1 MAYPH
6 DPWTHTPQPTTR
18 SRGGGRSG
26 GRGTRSV
33 AAACAWL
40 AALAVV
46 VALTVGHTSLPTVD
60 AAFSARTSSQVTVS
74 TATLAAPTGL
84 TTSRTCPSASTPP
97 VRKQFS
103 ASNSGAGAAQV
114 TTVTPAD
121 AAAGDVLIAYV
132 TVANSSGNAA
142 ATGWSIAAQT
152 NGDGMSMTAL
162 YLRLE
167 SAPAPSHT
175 FTWQDGTAGT
185 VFLVAYGGADPF
197 SPIATMNATWG
208 TGTTATAATIT
219 APRTP
224 GSVVLALG
232 TTGAG
237 DASAPSGLT
246 RRYSGTNAGVTT
258 GMTVW
263 EGTVSSAGTTPAY
276 TSTLPTSRAWRM
288 IPLFVKPPTTAAGA
302 SVVTLTWTSPSAPV
316 GGFMISRSD
325 GATATVPGSATTW
338 DDSANTATTAY
349 TYSVRAA
356 AGAWTSAAAAVWQAP
371 CP

>member
-26 GRGTRSV
+26 GRGTRSA

-60 AAFSARTSSQVTVS
+60 AAFSTRTSSQATVS

-167 SAPAPSHT
+167 SAPAPSYT

-208 TGTTATAATIT
+208 TGIDDGSGRLGRHADLDVAVR
-219 APRTP
+219 PRRRVHDQPQRRRDRDGP
-224 GSVVLALG
+224 GLRDHLGRQRQHRDDGLHVLG
-232 TTGAG
+232 TSRGGRLDVGGGGRVAG
-237 DASAPSGLT
+237 PLPLT
-246 RRYSGTNAGVTT
+246 S
-258 GMTVW
+258 
-263 EGTVSSAGTTPAY
+263 
-276 TSTLPTSRAWRM
+276 
-288 IPLFVKPPTTAAGA
+288 A
-302 SVVTLTWTSPSAPV
+302 SVAGHPNRNTV
-316 GGFMISRSD
+316 GG
-325 GATATVPGSATTW
+325 
-338 DDSANTATTAY
+338 
-349 TYSVRAA
+349 
-356 AGAWTSAAAAVWQAP
+356 
-371 CP
+371 